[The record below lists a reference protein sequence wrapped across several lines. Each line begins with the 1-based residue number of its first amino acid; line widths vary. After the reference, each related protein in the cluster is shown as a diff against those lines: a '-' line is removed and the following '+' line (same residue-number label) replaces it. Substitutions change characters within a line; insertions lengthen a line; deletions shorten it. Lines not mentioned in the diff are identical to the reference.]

1 MKQYEYTMLNF
12 DTTAAG
18 FLGTSSQISMERV
31 LPELNRA
38 GADGWEVVGVLPL
51 TEGYGRTVSISY
63 TLKREKQ

>member
-1 MKQYEYTMLNF
+1 MKQYEYTILNF
-12 DTTAAG
+12 YTTATG
-18 FLGTSSQISMERV
+18 FMGTSSQINMEHV

-38 GADGWEVVGVLPL
+38 GADGWEIVGALPI